1 MGVNSLEKN
10 PRDNSGVYL
19 RIALLPYYIIQ
30 EDFILLVAR
39 KTIQGEKTWA
49 QTTLHRKDEKSNQW
63 DGRHSILGGR
73 LIRLVKLLVIP

>member
-1 MGVNSLEKN
+1 MGVNSLEEN

-49 QTTLHRKDEKSNQW
+49 QTTLHRKMIQNRILNMKS
-63 DGRHSILGGR
+63 LA
-73 LIRLVKLLVIP
+73 VP